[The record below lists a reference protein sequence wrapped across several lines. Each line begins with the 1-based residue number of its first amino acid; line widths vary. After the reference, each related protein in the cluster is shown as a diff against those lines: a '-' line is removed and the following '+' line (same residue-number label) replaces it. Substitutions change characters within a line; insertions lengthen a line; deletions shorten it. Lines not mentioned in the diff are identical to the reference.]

1 MVKRIPGNRIFSQE
15 HFVSAF
21 RGRTPALVLTITKA
35 EVDDTGVYQCRS
47 GNFTKNIS
55 LCVVGMYDLFQ
66 EISSLDLTVRSNY
79 KLLNS
84 GPPRLVSNSESYLF
98 STYTTLYIYRYLF

>member
-66 EISSLDLTVRSNY
+66 EISS
-79 KLLNS
+79 
-84 GPPRLVSNSESYLF
+84 
-98 STYTTLYIYRYLF
+98 